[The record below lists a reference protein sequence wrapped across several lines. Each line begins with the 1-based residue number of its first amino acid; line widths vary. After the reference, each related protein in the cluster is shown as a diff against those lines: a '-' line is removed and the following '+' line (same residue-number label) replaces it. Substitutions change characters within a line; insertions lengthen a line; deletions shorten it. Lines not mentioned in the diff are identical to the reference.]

1 MSDQPKPQP
10 QLVAVRRSQF
20 AEGMALL
27 FLLASPFAAVVGGA
41 EWAIYVILV
50 GIWFGVI
57 R

>member
-1 MSDQPKPQP
+1 MSEKPQP
-10 QLVAVRRSQF
+10 QLVTVRRSQF

-27 FLLASPFAAVVGGA
+27 FLLLSPFAAVVGGV
-41 EWAIYVILV
+41 EWAIYLLLV